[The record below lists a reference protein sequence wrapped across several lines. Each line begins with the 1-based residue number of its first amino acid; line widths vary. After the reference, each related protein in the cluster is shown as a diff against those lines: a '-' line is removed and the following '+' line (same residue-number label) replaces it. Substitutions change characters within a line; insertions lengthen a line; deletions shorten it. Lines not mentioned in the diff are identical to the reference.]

1 MQFPALREHEQDK
14 PLGLKTPCILTGASA
29 HILRHVPLR

>member
-1 MQFPALREHEQDK
+1 MRFPAFREQEQDK

-29 HILRHVPLR
+29 HGLRHVPLR